1 MQLPA
6 DLDNQPIDRKLIES
20 LKKKVDFYIRSDAGQ
35 ALELADLAVGLS
47 CRIQDPL
54 ASAIALRS
62 KASATYSVGRYAES
76 VALWEQAF
84 DLYSR
89 NGHGADGAA
98 IQRSMVDAL
107 MYLGRYNDALE
118 IAGQARS
125 TLLALGDTAGLAR
138 LDTNVGN
145 VYHRLDRNADALEH
159 YERALAAFRRTGET
173 FGIALTSFN
182 AANIHSNLHN
192 FESARDGYQL
202 AEDLYR
208 QSGMGLA
215 AAQARYSLGYLDFLT
230 GNYHRSMRTLYQ
242 VQPDL
247 ERLGDLRTAALCFL
261 DLSEICIQMNV
272 LDEGLRLAQQ
282 AYQHFRDLSMRYE
295 EAKALMFR
303 GLACL
308 GLRKLDDSE
317 TLLKEAHRLFALD
330 GNSLYMGLTA
340 AFAAELEL
348 RRGRPGK
355 ALAAVSDAHSIFS
368 RHDVGAKQC
377 QVRLIEARALR
388 AAGRNDAAL
397 QHCLEILET
406 LKRFGALWLE
416 TEVRELM
423 GDLFLDSG
431 DRNKAYEY
439 YSAAVNS
446 IEQQRANIRVDE
458 FRTAFMGDKL
468 RVYEKLIRLCL
479 EQNCDSQN
487 ERAFYYLESRKAR
500 TLVDMLTNDL
510 DLWPDAASSDSGL
523 QREWKTLREEL
534 HWLHSRIRETRG
546 NPDNRSVAFEQ
557 ELQSQIR
564 AKENALADVARR
576 AQVQDPHFNPLESAG
591 GLTVEELRKALNPN
605 DTLIEYYADSG
616 NIIAFVVDQRAV
628 EVVHLPGTLA
638 DIRERAMEMKFLM
651 EKFQYG
657 TAYVAAHRDSLLE
670 CVNRTLQLFY
680 KVLFAPLADRVAG
693 RKLIIV
699 PFDVLHNVPFHC
711 LFDGNRY
718 VIEDHEVAYAPSAR
732 LYALCRSRPVSERSR
747 ISVFGVADKAAP
759 HIDTE
764 VAAIQG
770 YFPEARCFVGQ
781 AASSDALAAA
791 AASSDV
797 IHIASH
803 AVFRHDNPM
812 FSAFKLSDEWLNAY
826 DVCSLRMNAAT
837 VTLSG
842 CSTGAGRVYAG
853 DEMLGLVRAFLKAGA
868 SSLVVSLWAVNDRS
882 SASLMGT
889 FYEVLRQG
897 RSARAS
903 LRDAI
908 LKLKAEYSNPY
919 YWGPFILI
927 GQD

>member
-6 DLDNQPIDRKLIES
+6 DLDNQPIDRKLIEA
-20 LKKKVDFYIRSDAGQ
+20 LKKKVDFCIRSDAGL
-35 ALELADLAVGLS
+35 ALELADLAVSLS
-47 CRIQDPL
+47 CEIQDPL

-62 KASATYSVGRYAES
+62 KASATHSVGRYAES
-76 VALWEQAF
+76 LALWEQAF
-84 DLYSR
+84 DLYTRS
-89 NGHGADGAA
+89 GQAADAA
-98 IQRSMVDAL
+98 AVQRSMVDVL
-107 MYLGRYNDALE
+107 MYLGRYREALE
-118 IAGQARS
+118 IAGQARR

-182 AANIHSNLHN
+182 AANIYSNLHN
-192 FESARDGYQL
+192 FENARDGYQL
-202 AEDLYR
+202 AENLYR
-208 QSGMGLA
+208 DSGMGLA
-215 AAQARYSLGYLDFLT
+215 AAQARYSIGYLDFLT
-230 GNYHRSMRTLYQ
+230 GNYHRSMRTLYA

-247 ERLGDLRTAALCFL
+247 QKLGDLRTAALCLL
-261 DLSEICIQMNV
+261 DLSEICTQMNV
-272 LDEGLRLAQQ
+272 LDEGLKLAQQ
-282 AYQHFRDLSMRYE
+282 AYEQFRDLSMRYE

-308 GLRKLDDSE
+308 GLGKLDDSE
-317 TLLKEAHRLFALD
+317 TFLAEAHHLFTLD

-348 RRGRPGK
+348 RRGRPEK
-355 ALAAVSDAHSIFS
+355 ALAVVADAHSIFN
-368 RHDVGAKQC
+368 RHDLGAKQC
-377 QVRLIEARALR
+377 HVRLIEARALR
-388 AAGRNDAAL
+388 ADGQREAAL

-406 LKRFGALWLE
+406 LKHVGALWLE

-431 DRNKAYEY
+431 DSDKAYEY
-439 YSAAVNS
+439 YSAAATS
-446 IEQQRANIRVDE
+446 IEQRRANIRVDE
-458 FRTAFMGDKL
+458 FRSAFMGDKL

-479 EQNCDSQN
+479 EQNSDAEN

-510 DLWPDAASSDSGL
+510 DLWPDATASDSGL

-534 HWLHSRIRETRG
+534 YWLHSRMRETQS

-557 ELQSQIR
+557 ELKSQIR
-564 AKENALADVARR
+564 AKESALADVARR
-576 AQVQDPHFNPLESAG
+576 AQVQDPHFNPLEGAG
-591 GLTVEELRKALNPN
+591 GLTVEELRKSLKQN
-605 DTLIEYYADSG
+605 DALIEYYADSG
-616 NIIAFVVDQRAV
+616 NLIAFVVNQRAV
-628 EVVHLPGTLA
+628 EVIHLPGTLT
-638 DIRERAMEMKFLM
+638 DIREQAMEMKFLM

-657 TAYVAAHRDSLLE
+657 EAYVAAHRDSLLE
-670 CVNRTLQLFY
+670 CVNRSLELFY
-680 KVLFAPLADRVAG
+680 EVLFAPLAEHVVG
-693 RKLIIV
+693 RNLIIV

-711 LFDGNRY
+711 LFDGSRY
-718 VIEDHEVAYAPSAR
+718 VIEDHEVSYAPSAR

-747 ISVFGVADKAAP
+747 ISVFGVADKTAP
-759 HIDTE
+759 DIDKE

-770 YFPEARCFVGQ
+770 HFPAARCFVGH
-781 AASSDALAAA
+781 AASSDALAVA

-882 SASLMGT
+882 SASLMAA
-889 FYEVLRQG
+889 FYEALGQG
-897 RSARAS
+897 RSARSS

-908 LKLKAEYSNPY
+908 LKLKVEYSNPY